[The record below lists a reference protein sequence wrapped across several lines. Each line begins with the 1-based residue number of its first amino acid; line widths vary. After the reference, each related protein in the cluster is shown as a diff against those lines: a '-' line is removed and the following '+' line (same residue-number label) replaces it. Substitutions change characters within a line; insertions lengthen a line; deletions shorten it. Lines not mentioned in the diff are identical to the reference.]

1 MQQDYILLKE
11 AENAW
16 LIEEAWDVMW
26 NSRRRGNTMWVLKY
40 WWETCKY
47 VACPIMVCRG
57 TGMNLHFT
65 LSI

>member
-26 NSRRRGNTMWVLKY
+26 NSRR
-40 WWETCKY
+40 
-47 VACPIMVCRG
+47 
-57 TGMNLHFT
+57 
-65 LSI
+65 